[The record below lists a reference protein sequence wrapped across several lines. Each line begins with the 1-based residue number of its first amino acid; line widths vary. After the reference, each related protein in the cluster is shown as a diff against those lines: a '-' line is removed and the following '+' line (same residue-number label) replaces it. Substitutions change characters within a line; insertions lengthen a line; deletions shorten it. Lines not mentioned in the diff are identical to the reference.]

1 MRFYKMQGCGNDYVV
16 LDGRKGNQGGTYRAE
31 LSKKLCDRHFGVG
44 ADGVLFVQ
52 KGTQAEFEM
61 EMYNPDGSRG
71 EMCGNGMRCV
81 GKYLL
86 ERGWTEKRCFTVES
100 MGAVKEVRLLGDA
113 ELPAGMSGG
122 GTVFKVDMG
131 EPGPMRSERILL
143 HDGREKLLHCIS
155 MGNPHAVLFLEEGED
170 WEVESLGPVIERAD
184 CFPNRTNVEFVRMVG
199 RNHIALRVWERGA
212 GETLACGTGA
222 CAAAAVCLQKG
233 LTDEEITVTLLGGR
247 LLVSCDR
254 ALGHIFLT
262 GPAETVFEGHLF
274 TDASESIEIRRGEK
288 PWQN

>member
-1 MRFYKMQGCGNDYVV
+1 MKFTKMQGIGNDYVY
-16 LDGRKGNQGGTYRAE
+16 LDCTESTPEDLPSLAVK
-31 LSKKLCDRHFGVG
+31 LSDRHFGVG

-131 EPGPMRSERILL
+131 EPGPMRAERILL

-155 MGNPHAVLFLEEGED
+155 MGNPHAVLFLEEGEE
-170 WEVESLGPVIERAD
+170 WEHSMEGIV
-184 CFPNRTNVEFVRMVG
+184 
-199 RNHIALRVWERGA
+199 GA
-212 GETLACGTGA
+212 GNVL
-222 CAAAAVCLQKG
+222 K
-233 LTDEEITVTLLGGR
+233 
-247 LLVSCDR
+247 VSLWDR
-254 ALGHIFLT
+254 SMM
-262 GPAETVFEGHLF
+262 
-274 TDASESIEIRRGEK
+274 DS
-288 PWQN
+288 